1 MLFVILKELR
11 ASFRNAPMVFFSVL
25 FPSLMTFFLGT
36 LLESIQTSDAVVG
49 ELNVA
54 YCVENGGYSADS
66 FEEFILSLD
75 KENVLNAEKI
85 SSDELGNISGRYS
98 AAVELNDADIVIYSG
113 TNAIGNRT
121 VKALMDGY
129 NRTAAA
135 YMAVAEKA
143 PRSLENIKLSEDSFL
158 KPKDFGREPR
168 TMMDYYA
175 SAMAVTI
182 IFFGATI
189 SGMEKYH
196 GEYMCNTVYRLE
208 TSPISP
214 TTVYFAKIIAQ
225 LPLNLVQVGT
235 VMIVSTAF
243 FGAKYC
249 SSLSE
254 NLLLFTMFMCA
265 SLAATAV
272 GVIVSFLFP
281 RANAWA
287 VCVPIN
293 WILLFFSGAFD
304 SDINIAGFSDYLPP
318 RIVLN
323 AAFDLTTFSRSE
335 QAVSVIIWSL
345 VIFAA
350 LIFTGWVKVNIR
362 RRKV

>member
-1 MLFVILKELR
+1 MLNIILKEIR
-11 ASFRNAPMVFFSVL
+11 GCFRNGTMVFFSVL

-36 LLESIQTSDAVVG
+36 LLENIQSSDAAVG
-49 ELNVA
+49 ELNIA
-54 YCVENGGYSADS
+54 YCVENGGYSANS
-66 FEEFILSLD
+66 FEEFILSLN

-85 SSDELGNISGRYS
+85 SSDELGNISEKYS
-98 AAVELNDADIVIYSG
+98 AAVELNGAEIVVYNGTDAIQ
-113 TNAIGNRT
+113 NRT
-121 VKALMDGY
+121 VKALIDGY
-129 NRTAAA
+129 NQTAAS
-135 YMAVAEKA
+135 YMTVAEKA
-143 PRSLENIKLSEDSFL
+143 PQSLGNIELSEDSFI

-175 SAMAVTI
+175 VAMTVTI

-196 GEYMCNTVYRLE
+196 GEYISNTIYRLDS
-208 TSPISP
+208 SPISP
-214 TTVYFAKIIAQ
+214 TTVYFAKIIGQ
-225 LPLNLVQVGT
+225 IPLNLVQVGT
-235 VMIVSTAF
+235 VMIVSTVF

-249 SSLSE
+249 AAPSD

-272 GVIVSFLFP
+272 GVIASFLFP

-293 WILLFFSGAFD
+293 WVLLFFSGAFD
-304 SDINIAGFSDYLPP
+304 SDINISGISDHLPP
-318 RIVLN
+318 QIILS

-335 QAVSVIIWSL
+335 QAISVIIWSL

-350 LIFTGWVKVNIR
+350 LIFIGWIKVNV
-362 RRKV
+362 RRKKV